1 MNAIEAKS
9 TPPPTQNV
17 PGRSVEHVRT
27 LIHLAQHADGAEQ
40 AALLAGAHA
49 ICRKHLHRV
58 RNKESRRLRGLP
70 PVEYVTPPEVV
81 ALVNPP
87 MEAKQEGAE

>member
-1 MNAIEAKS
+1 MVHI
-9 TPPPTQNV
+9 
-17 PGRSVEHVRT
+17 RT
-27 LIHLAQHADGAEQ
+27 LVGLAQHADGDVQ
-40 AALLAGAHA
+40 AALLAGVHA
-49 ICRKHLHRV
+49 ICRKYIHRV
-58 RNKESRRLRGLP
+58 RYRESRRLRGLP